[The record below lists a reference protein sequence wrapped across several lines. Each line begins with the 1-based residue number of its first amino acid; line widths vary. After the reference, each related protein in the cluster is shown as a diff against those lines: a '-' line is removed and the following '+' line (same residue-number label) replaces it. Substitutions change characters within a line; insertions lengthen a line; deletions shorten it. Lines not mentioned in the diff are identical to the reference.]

1 MTDGT
6 TNFPYLFAAYAA
18 VWIGLFVYLLR
29 LQRRNRELEE
39 EMRELRELL
48 RR

>member
-1 MTDGT
+1 M

-29 LQRRNRELEE
+29 LSRRNHELAEE
-39 EMRELRELL
+39 LRELRELL

>member
-1 MTDGT
+1 MSEGT

-29 LQRRNRELEE
+29 LQRKNKELEE
-39 EMRELRELL
+39 EVRELREQL

>member
-1 MTDGT
+1 MTEGP

-18 VWIGLFVYLLR
+18 VWIALFVYLLR
-29 LQRRNRELEE
+29 LQRKNRELEDE
-39 EMRELRELL
+39 VRELREQL